1 MAEDKPAGLVQSG
14 LSYLKGFLL
23 GEGEEERAYQERSY
37 PQDYHLFPSYPRG
50 EPQPSEMD
58 SIW

>member
-1 MAEDKPAGLVQSG
+1 MAAEDKPGGFIESG
-14 LSYLKGFLL
+14 ISLLKGIFL
-23 GEGEEERAYQERSY
+23 GEEEERAYHERSR
-37 PQDYHLFPSYPRG
+37 PLDYHLFPGYSRG